1 MAKKNIVIFLDG
13 TWNDPEDQ
21 TRVWAAKNLISA
33 THKGVKQDVYYDAGL
48 GTQKFEKFQG
58 GVFGKGLGKNVRQAY
73 AWLVDTYKDGDNVYI
88 FGFSRG
94 SFTATSVTGMIMRWG
109 LIRPNSPL
117 SVEQIFKL
125 YEKWDKHTPLYQL
138 VFDKRDGR
146 TDFSALEQQL
156 LDTSR
161 RIKIKMIGIWDSVAT
176 VGVPFGNFARFSKNA
191 LRFHNPRISTIYENV
206 FHALAIDEH
215 RKPFRPI
222 LFHFFYKRDA
232 TQADYDK
239 NKKKY
244 ADHIEQRWFSG
255 SHGDVGGGDNIPVSN
270 APYAWLLSHAQ
281 SLGLGLNSSLPVTH
295 QVHKQPLNNP
305 FSTFIFGLYK
315 IVRFGKRYY
324 RTIGAA
330 PKAVKNNGMIETLSE
345 TIDTSVIKRWQTDAN
360 YRPKNLERWAAESGV
375 DLDTVSGDIHI
386 VRQR

>member
-1 MAKKNIVIFLDG
+1 MANKNIVMFLDG
-13 TWNDPEDQ
+13 TWNSPEDE
-21 TRVWAAKNLISA
+21 TRVWAAKNLISG
-33 THKGVKQDVYYDAGL
+33 THNGVEQEVYYDKGL

-73 AWLVDTYKDGDNVYI
+73 AWLSKNYEDGDNVYI

-94 SFTATSVTGMIMRWG
+94 SFTATSITGMIMRWG
-109 LIRPNSPL
+109 LIHPNSPL
-117 SVEQIFKL
+117 SVDEVFKL
-125 YEKWDKHTPLYQL
+125 YEKWDEHTPLYELEFQ
-138 VFDKRDGR
+138 KKDGK
-146 TDFSALEQQL
+146 TDFSKLEAQL

-161 RIKIKMIGIWDSVAT
+161 RISIKMIGIWDSVAT
-176 VGVPFGNFARFSKNA
+176 VGVPLGNFARFSKNA

-232 TQADYDK
+232 SQADYDK

-244 ADHIEQRWFSG
+244 GDRIEQRWFSG

-270 APYAWLLSHAQ
+270 APYAWLLGHAQ
-281 SLGLGLNSSLPVTH
+281 SLGLGVNGTMPDTSPVHT
-295 QVHKQPLNNP
+295 QPLNNP
-305 FSTFIFGLYK
+305 FNKFVFGLYK
-315 IVRFGKRYY
+315 IFRLGKRYY

-330 PKAVKNNGMIETLSE
+330 STPVKNNGMIETLSE
-345 TIDTSVIKRWQTDAN
+345 TIDASVLKRRKNDPE
-360 YRPKNLERWAAESGV
+360 YRPKNLEIWAAEAGV
-375 DLDTVSGDIHI
+375 NLDNEAGDIKI
-386 VRQR
+386 MRSR